1 MRRSVILLLAL
12 AIVLSAQDF
21 RATLN
26 GTVLDPS
33 GAVVPKAQLEVRNT
47 ETGEVRKAVTQANG
61 QFSVPL
67 LPPGTYTASAEAPG
81 FKKVLRENIILRA
94 GQAFGIEMTLQVGT
108 VTEQVVVYAETPVLE
123 TEKPDRGTVID
134 TARITELP
142 PVSRNPLMLSV
153 LVAGVSFRGGSNRV
167 FDQSSIDQWSVNGSP
182 STLSNTFILDGAA
195 NKALQGQNYIGYV
208 PEPEA
213 LQEVRIQTNSYDAQY
228 GNNGG
233 GVVSMTLKSG
243 TNDLHGSGYY
253 YRKDA
258 RWNANNFQNN
268 RTGVKKGPAV
278 TKQPGFQL
286 DGPVFLP
293 KVYDGRNR
301 TFFMVSFEHYYDR
314 VANSRRDS
322 VPQPEFLNGD
332 FSNLVDAQGRKI
344 TIYDP
349 GSGRLVGSTWTRDPF
364 ANNTIPAGRLDPIA
378 KNILSYFPKPNEPSG
393 HGPSQGYSSG
403 NLFQPAGGKADPTNN
418 FWNFATKVDQNFS
431 SRDRIFGRFGA
442 SKRTEHKNTTGLND
456 APGEGESYTSRS
468 NRAMVLDWVRTL
480 SPTLIFNTNFSYNR
494 FVQTSSADDNNG
506 FDITTLGFS
515 KTLAGQ
521 IFNPF
526 DFGIY
531 QFSGYSQLG
540 WDPRLSI
547 SNEWGMTPNV
557 HWIHGG
563 HKVHAGAEL
572 RLTQLAVKD
581 QGQQFLLA
589 STTGFTQ
596 ANYLQS
602 DALSGNSLASFLLG
616 APGSG
621 QARFPAQTY
630 GTYKYLAPY
639 VQDDW
644 KVTRRLTVNLGLR
657 YDFLVP
663 PTERFDR
670 TTSGFDQKRVNS
682 ASSLIDRTKYPE
694 VPTLYGGLL
703 FAGVSGQ
710 PRRPINMYWGAIQ
723 PRLGV
728 AYRIRDW
735 LVFRGGWGRTYM
747 NFQGNGQIQATGF
760 SFTNTMTTT
769 NDGGRTPIPGL
780 LQNPF
785 PNGTRLPYGAA
796 LGDQTFLGSGF
807 TYSNRSFTPAYLN
820 SFSAGFQVRL
830 PMESYLDASYVG
842 TRGRDVETAVG
853 INNISLEARRQ
864 CDYFEGATSQAYC
877 NTNVPNPFLGLAPW
891 FGSTLYSS
899 TQIQRNQL
907 LYTFPAWG
915 SGSITENA
923 RNDNRSW
930 YNALQMT
937 FETRKKGGLNLIF
950 TFTVSKFITESG
962 YNDVQQGIKNR
973 GLDGGDI
980 PVRST
985 MGGVYTLPFGKGRKL
1000 LTTSNPIASRL
1011 VGGWELGW
1019 IGQWSAG
1026 TPLGFPSGSM
1036 LYVKDAR
1043 LPDVDWGAERVNI
1056 LKPCVA
1062 QWNTNNTITLQP
1074 FSVAA
1079 GCTDYNFLILPSYAP
1094 RQVPG
1099 YFPNVR
1105 NYSYPTLD
1113 LSLSK
1118 STAITERVRVQLRAD
1133 AYNASNSVG
1142 RATAATGTTDTNFGS
1157 ALKLNSRSDTYRT
1170 IQLSLKL
1177 VF

>member
-1 MRRSVILLLAL
+1 MRFLGAFLLLLVFAAWL
-12 AIVLSAQDF
+12 PAQDF

-26 GTVLDPS
+26 GTVTDSS
-33 GAVVPKAQLEVRNT
+33 GAVVPNAQVEVRNI
-47 ETGEVRKAVTQANG
+47 ETREARKAVTQANG

-67 LPPGTYTASAEAPG
+67 LPPGTYTASAQAPS

-94 GQAFGIEMTLQVGT
+94 GQAFGIELRLEPGT
-108 VTEQVVVYAETPVLE
+108 VTEQIVVRAETPLLE
-123 TEKPDRGTVID
+123 TEKADRGTVID
-134 TARITELP
+134 TARITGLP
-142 PVSRNPLMLSV
+142 PVSRNPVMLSV
-153 LVAGVSFRGGSNRV
+153 LVAGVTFRGGSNRV

-182 STLSNTFILDGAA
+182 STLSSSFILDGAA

-243 TNDLHGSGYY
+243 TNALHGSAYY

-293 KVYDGRNR
+293 RIYDGRNK
-301 TFFMVSFEHYYDR
+301 TFFMVSYEDYYDR

-322 VPQPEFLNGD
+322 VPQPEFLTGD
-332 FSNLVDAQGRKI
+332 FSRLADAQGRKI
-344 TIYDP
+344 TVYDP
-349 GSGRLVGSTWTRDPF
+349 ASGRLVGSTWTRDPF
-364 ANNTIPAGRLDPIA
+364 VNNIIPANRLDPIA
-378 KNILSYFPKPNEPSG
+378 QKTLSYFPKPNEPSG
-393 HGPSQGYSSG
+393 HGPSQGYSAG
-403 NLFQPAGGKADPTNN
+403 NLFQPAGGKADPTND
-418 FWNFATKVDQNFS
+418 FWNFAAKVDQNFGA
-431 SRDRIFGRFGA
+431 RDRIFGRFGA
-442 SKRTEHKNTTGLND
+442 SKRKEHKNTTGLND
-456 APGEGESYTSRS
+456 APGEGESYTSRV
-468 NRAMVLDWVRTL
+468 NRAIVVDWVRTL

-521 IFNPF
+521 IFNPY

-531 QFSGYSQLG
+531 TFSGYSQLG

-547 SNEWGMTPNV
+547 SNEWGMTPNA
-557 HWIHGG
+557 HWIRGS
-563 HKVHAGAEL
+563 HKVHFGAEL

-589 STTGFTQ
+589 STAGFTQ

-616 APGSG
+616 APNSG

-630 GTYKYLAPY
+630 STYKYLAPY

-644 KVTRRLTVNLGLR
+644 KVTRRLSLNLGLR

-663 PTERFDR
+663 PTERFNR
-670 TTSGFDQKRVNS
+670 TTVGFDQTHVNS
-682 ASSLIDRTKYPE
+682 ASSLIDRTRYPD

-703 FAGVSGQ
+703 FAGVNDQ
-710 PRRPINMYWGAIQ
+710 PRRAINMYWGAIQ

-728 AYRIRDW
+728 AYRIKDW

-747 NFQGNGQIQATGF
+747 NFQGNGQIQPSGF
-760 SFTNTMTTT
+760 AFTNTMNTS
-769 NDGGRTPIPGL
+769 NDGGRTPVAGF

-785 PNGTRLPYGAA
+785 PSGTRLPYGAA
-796 LGDQTFLGSGF
+796 QGDQTFLGSGF
-807 TYSNRSFTPAYLN
+807 TYSNRNFTPAYIN
-820 SFSAGFQVRL
+820 AFSAGFQVRL

-842 TRGRDVETAVG
+842 TRGVNVETSVSV
-853 INNISLEARRQ
+853 NNMSLAARRQ
-864 CDYFEGATSQAYC
+864 CDYYEGATSQTYC
-877 NTNVPNPFLGLAPW
+877 TTNIANPFLGLAPW

-899 TQIQRNQL
+899 TQIQRSQL
-907 LYTFPAWG
+907 LQTFPAFG
-915 SGSITENA
+915 SLTENA

-930 YNALQMT
+930 YNAFQMT
-937 FETRKKGGLNLIF
+937 LETRRKGGLNLIF
-950 TFTVSKFITESG
+950 TLTFSKLITESG

-980 PVRST
+980 PRRAT
-985 MGGVYTLPFGKGRKL
+985 MGGVYTLPFGKGRNL
-1000 LTTSNPIASRL
+1000 LNTPHPVISRL

-1043 LPDVDWGAERVNI
+1043 LPNVDWGAERVNV
-1056 LKPCVA
+1056 LRPCVA

-1074 FSVAA
+1074 FSAAA
-1079 GCTDYNFLILPSYAP
+1079 GCTDYNFLILPTYAP

-1099 YFPNVR
+1099 SFPNLR
-1105 NYSYPTLD
+1105 NYSYPNLD

-1118 STAITERVRVQLRAD
+1118 STAITERIRLQFRAD
-1133 AYNASNSVG
+1133 AYDAANSVG
-1142 RATAATGTTDTNFGS
+1142 RATAAVGTTDTNFGS

-1177 VF
+1177 LF